1 MENTYGI
8 GVKNRYELFYNE
20 EEDPLEILKQQEEE
34 RERRK
39 AEKLQKD
46 KTKIGKIGNK
56 ETKVIQSKK
65 NLKETTQINNN
76 KVQENT
82 DALPKP
88 RNSKPFIERTG
99 KQGSRE
105 EPKEIE
111 ERKNRRN
118 REERLDRPPASV
130 DIRDRG
136 DSEFRRGRGRG
147 GRGRGRGRGGGG
159 GGGGGGSSGGGFGNY
174 DNRGKREFDRQSGS
188 DKSGVKFVDKRDGAG
203 AHNWGVAKDEMEVQ
217 WNPPSDE
224 NPELGERSGD
234 ESLPVENNETKENE
248 PTTIEENPE
257 SIEEGPKEMTLDEWK
272 REQESKRSVPKFNL
286 RKPGEGE
293 DTTQWKKLY
302 VLKKKAK
309 EDDDDEEEDDDDIE
323 EEEEFGRRGRQRHL
337 VDIQIN
343 FSDSRRGRG
352 RGRGGRGLGGRGR
365 GGMNRG
371 GAKGPKSEQLA
382 PRVDDWND
390 FPSLITA

>member
-46 KTKIGKIGNK
+46 KTKIGKLGNK
-56 ETKVIQSKK
+56 ETKVVQTKK
-65 NLKETTQINNN
+65 NMKETTQNNIN

-82 DALPKP
+82 DVLPKP
-88 RNSKPFIERTG
+88 RMSKPFIDRSG
-99 KQGSRE
+99 KQGPRD
-105 EPKEIE
+105 EPKEME

-118 REERLDRPPASV
+118 REERFDRPPTSADV
-130 DIRDRG
+130 RDRG
-136 DSEFRRGRGRG
+136 DGEIRRGRGRG
-147 GRGRGRGRGGGG
+147 GRGRARGRG
-159 GGGGGGSSGGGFGNY
+159 SGNFGNY
-174 DNRGKREFDRQSGS
+174 DNRGKRDFDRQSGS
-188 DKSGVKFVDKRDGAG
+188 DKSGVKFVEKREGAG
-203 AHNWGVAKDEMEVQ
+203 AHNWGIAKDEMEIQ

-224 NPELGERSGD
+224 NPETGERSGD
-234 ESLPVENNETKENE
+234 ESLPVENTETKENE
-248 PTTIEENPE
+248 PATIEENAE
-257 SIEEGPKEMTLDEWK
+257 LIEEGPKEMTLDEWK

-309 EDDDDEEEDDDDIE
+309 EEDDDDEDEDDDIE

-352 RGRGGRGLGGRGR
+352 RGRGGRGSGGRGR